1 MTTINLGR
9 AFAKEWLSKGRK
21 NGDPR
26 SVRGM
31 KILFV
36 DLEEENREFFD
47 EALPE
52 EDVWYCDEIEEVP
65 DDAEVISISPEC
77 RVDRAFL
84 EGHPVLRLVTTRST
98 SLEHIDMDA
107 CRNRGVMVRNVAS
120 YGDHTVA
127 EHTFALILAITRR
140 LREALTTTRANHFS
154 YAQFR
159 GMELSGKTL
168 GVIGAGRIGRQTL
181 RLGHAFGMRTL
192 AYDMDPIADVA
203 RELGFRY
210 VPMEEIFR
218 ESDVIA
224 LHVPLTPQLHH
235 LLDADAFS
243 QCKRG
248 VIIINTAQGGLI
260 DTEAL
265 IVALDSG
272 IVAGAGLDVLE
283 DERVM
288 RASAASIISNE
299 IARNVRESRARKSP
313 DIGRLG
319 QLLSVMHNSALLSR
333 ADVVFTP
340 HVAFNTIEAMH
351 RINRCTVEHIRAWEA
366 AKNQALPEMIAPG
379 RPRGGKNLRAG

>member
-26 SVRGM
+26 NVRGM

-52 EDVWYCDEIEEVP
+52 EDVWYCDALEEVP

-77 RVDRAFL
+77 RVDRVFL
-84 EGHPVLRLVTTRST
+84 EGHSVLRLITTRST
-98 SLEHIDMDA
+98 SLEHIDLDA
-107 CRNRGVMVRNVAS
+107 CRDRGVMVRNVAS

-140 LREALTTTRANHFS
+140 LREALTMTRAKHFS

-159 GMELSGKTL
+159 GIELSGKTL

-192 AYDMDPIADVA
+192 AYDMDPIMDVA

-224 LHVPLTPQLHH
+224 LHVPITPQLHH
-235 LLDADAFS
+235 LLNAETFS

-265 IVALDSG
+265 IEALDAG

-299 IARNVRESRARKSP
+299 IARNVRESCARKPP
-313 DIGRLG
+313 DVGRLG

-333 ADVVFTP
+333 ANVVFTP
-340 HVAFNTIEAMH
+340 HVAFNTTEAMH
-351 RINRCTVEHIRAWEA
+351 RINRCTVEHIRACEA
-366 AKNQALPEMIAPG
+366 AKFQALPEALAPG
-379 RPRGGKNLRAG
+379 RLRGGRNLRAG